1 MVQIATAAEFLVS
14 LRADQRQV
22 EAIPVELRPADL
34 NRAYQIQ
41 DALVDRLLA
50 QHGGQRIGY
59 KIACTNPVVQQELNI
74 AGPLFGQLLSFS
86 TQSSPATLRT
96 DDFLV
101 RVVEVEFAF
110 RMGTDAV
117 PTATPYTRES
127 IAPLID
133 VALPGIE
140 LVSHRFVDWTQA
152 GAPSVAA
159 DNAIHAAW
167 IHGAPFAGWREL
179 DLAQQEVSLTVNGQ
193 MVRQGQGA
201 QVLGHPLNV
210 VAWLANELP
219 KHGKLLRSGDSITTG
234 VATEVYLAAAGDQM
248 RADFG
253 VIGSVELM
261 FT

>member
-1 MVQIATAAEFLVS
+1 MVQITAAAEFLAS

-22 EAIPVELRPADL
+22 EAIAVELRPADL
-34 NRAYQIQ
+34 NSAYQVQ
-41 DALVDRLLA
+41 DALVDRLLDR
-50 QHGGQRIGY
+50 HGGQRIGY
-59 KIACTNPVVQQELNI
+59 KIACTNPMVQQELNI

-86 TQSSPATLRT
+86 TQHSPATLRA

-110 RMGTDAV
+110 RMGADAV

-140 LVSHRFVDWTQA
+140 LVSHRFVDWTQV

-167 IHGAPFAGWREL
+167 IYGAPFAGWRDL

-193 MVRQGQGA
+193 RIRQGQGA

-219 KHGKLLRSGDSITTG
+219 KHGKLLRAGDYITTG

-248 RADFG
+248 QADFG
-253 VIGSVELM
+253 VIGRVELM

>member
-1 MVQIATAAEFLVS
+1 MVRIPAVAEFLAS

-34 NRAYQIQ
+34 NSAYQIQ
-41 DALVDRLLA
+41 DAVVDRLLD

-86 TQSSPATLRT
+86 TQSSPATLQA

-110 RMGTDAV
+110 RMGENV
-117 PTATPYTRES
+117 PPTAIPYTRES

-140 LVSHRFVDWTQA
+140 LVSHRFVDWTQV

-167 IHGAPFAGWREL
+167 IHGAPFAGWRAL
-179 DLAQQEVSLTVNGQ
+179 DLAQHAVSLTVNGQ
-193 MVRQGQGA
+193 LVRQGQGA

-219 KHGKLLRSGDSITTG
+219 KHGKQLQTGDYITTG

>member
-1 MVQIATAAEFLVS
+1 MVQIAAAAEFLAS

-22 EAIPVELRPADL
+22 EVIPLELRPADL
-34 NRAYQIQ
+34 NSAYQIQ
-41 DALVDRLLA
+41 DALVDRLLD

-86 TQSSPATLRT
+86 TQHSPATLRT

-110 RMGTDAV
+110 RMGENA
-117 PTATPYTRES
+117 PLAAMPYTRAS

-133 VALPGIE
+133 CALPGIE
-140 LVSHRFVDWTQA
+140 LVSHRFADWTKV

-167 IHGAPFAGWREL
+167 IHGAPFVGWRDL
-179 DLAQQEVSLTVNGQ
+179 DLAQHPVSLTVNGRLL
-193 MVRQGQGA
+193 RQGQGA

-219 KHGKLLRSGDSITTG
+219 KHGKLLQAGDYITTG
-234 VATEVYLAAAGDQM
+234 VATEVYLAEVGDRMQ
-248 RADFG
+248 ADFG
-253 VIGSVELM
+253 VIGRVELL

>member
-1 MVQIATAAEFLVS
+1 MVRIPAVAEFLAS

-22 EAIPVELRPADL
+22 EAIPVELQPADL
-34 NRAYQIQ
+34 NRAYQVQ
-41 DALVDRLLA
+41 DALVDRLLD

-86 TQSSPATLRT
+86 TQSSPATLHA

-110 RMGTDAV
+110 RMGENV
-117 PTATPYTRES
+117 SPTAIPYTRES

-140 LVSHRFVDWTQA
+140 LVSHRFVDWTQV

-167 IHGAPFAGWREL
+167 IHGAPFAGWRAL
-179 DLAQQEVSLTVNGQ
+179 DLAQHAVSLTVNGQ
-193 MVRQGQGA
+193 LVCQGQGL

-219 KHGKLLRSGDSITTG
+219 KHGKQLQAGDYITTG

>member
-1 MVQIATAAEFLVS
+1 MVRIPAVAEFLAS

-34 NRAYQIQ
+34 HSAYQVQ
-41 DALVDRLLA
+41 DALVDRLLD

-86 TQSSPATLRT
+86 TQSSPATLHA

-110 RMGTDAV
+110 RMGENV
-117 PTATPYTRES
+117 SPTAIPYTRES

-140 LVSHRFVDWTQA
+140 LVSHRFVDWTQV

-167 IHGAPFAGWREL
+167 IHGTPFAGWRAL
-179 DLAQQEVSLTVNGQ
+179 DLAQHAVSLTVNGQ
-193 MVRQGQGA
+193 LVRQGQGL

-219 KHGKLLRSGDSITTG
+219 KHGKQLQAGDYITTG